1 MGEGLDQGVATIA
14 SHRVTTSSTDCAR
27 SKLWAIQAVP
37 RVAHLRQ
44 EPSSQRSRVTFE
56 PCWRLAGDPVR
67 WRTTPRRRW
76 PSVVPWR
83 EGAKP
88 RVRATQSSS
97 CRAAGAT
104 GGGRRSHRL
113 PERERGGCAL
123 SVATGHR
130 PCPSSLA
137 PPLVVRHG
145 SRMGPACRAP
155 RRPRPVSGHAP
166 CGTAP
171 RTGHATAGTASRR
184 GIVAS
189 RCIGCRRSP
198 GHCTAMR
205 ALLTTGC
212 RPAADFETCHQ
223 GA

>member
-27 SKLWAIQAVP
+27 SKLWPSRPSP
-37 RVAHLRQ
+37 RVAHLRH

-67 WRTTPRRRW
+67 WRTTPETALAICRALEGGRQAQGPRNPVLVVQSRRRHW
-76 PSVVPWR
+76 GRSSVTPS
-83 EGAKP
+83 A
-88 RVRATQSSS
+88 RA
-97 CRAAGAT
+97 G
-104 GGGRRSHRL
+104 
-113 PERERGGCAL
+113 RGGCAL

-145 SRMGPACRAP
+145 SRMGPVCRAP
-155 RRPRPVSGHAP
+155 RRPRPVSAHAP
-166 CGTAP
+166 CGAAA

-184 GIVAS
+184 SIVAS

-198 GHCTAMR
+198 GRCTAMR